1 MRKIQMVDLQ
11 TQYQHIKA
19 DIDRGIQA
27 VIDSAAF
34 VKGPQV
40 TDFQH
45 HLEAYTGA
53 KHVIPVGNGTDALQI
68 ALMGLGLQ
76 CGDEVITPTFTFIAT
91 AEVVALL
98 GLTPVVV
105 DVDWETM
112 NMSIESLEKAI
123 TPKTKAIVPVHLFGQ
138 CANMEAIMRIAQEKH
153 LYVVEDACQAIGA
166 KYTFADFMEV
176 RSPGRTAVLDT
187 RTEAGG
193 DACAPGQK
201 QARTPAHP
209 EASMVRPG
217 DRTSFTKQAGTIG
230 HIGCTSFFPSK
241 NLGCYGDGGAIF
253 TNDDELAA
261 RMRAI
266 ANHGMVVR
274 YHHDMVGVNSRLD
287 GIQAAILDAKL
298 PHLDEY
304 IAARQR
310 AAAYYDEAFAGNPH
324 LLLPGREPHST
335 HVFHQYTLRV
345 QGIDRDQLKAQL
357 QEAGIPAMVYYP
369 VPLHLQKAY
378 QDPRYQP
385 GDFPVAERLAAC
397 VLSLPMHT
405 ELDEEQLEYI
415 TNTINNLKI

>member
-76 CGDEVITPTFTFIAT
+76 RGDEVITPTFTFIAT

-105 DVDWETM
+105 DVEWETM

-138 CANMEAIMRIAQEKH
+138 CANMEAIMRIAREKH

-166 KYTFADFMEV
+166 KYTFAD
-176 RSPGRTAVLDT
+176 GCTL
-187 RTEAGG
+187 
-193 DACAPGQK
+193 
-201 QARTPAHP
+201 
-209 EASMVRPG
+209 
-217 DRTSFTKQAGTIG
+217 QAGTIG

-310 AAAYYDEAFAGNPH
+310 AAAYYDEAFANNPH

-345 QGIDRDQLKAQL
+345 QGIDRDMLKERL

-385 GDFPVAERLAAC
+385 GDFPVAERLASC

-415 TNTINNLKI
+415 TKHVNKLTNYDLRITDL